1 MYIGNKAF
9 SNCKSLTHLIVP
21 ETISVLGSFVF
32 AGCNA
37 LKELKL
43 PERFNNQMDELL
55 SDIEME
61 DDLDLDS

>member
-1 MYIGNKAF
+1 
-9 SNCKSLTHLIVP
+9 
-21 ETISVLGSFVF
+21 VF
-32 AGCNA
+32 AGCSA

-43 PERFNNQMDELL
+43 PERFSNQVDDLL